1 MAASCDL
8 LPTSIID
15 IRVGPGPSD
24 LKPSTAFRL
33 FPIAHQYDLRL
44 IQEWCTEAV
53 GAAQPIPLWPSS
65 EPVTSASVP
74 HQPGL
79 VQWLALADQKHCEEL
94 VGSCVTQLTSLNG
107 DVMRQALVSRH
118 MGPLVDGLSS
128 DTKSDIIWRL
138 VGLPLSIKVG
148 IIKGRLTLQISR
160 PVQMYAWPF
169 HSFEILLIAAG
180 SHTSFTLYLYSPGQQ
195 DPRCGES
202 AAHNVLRISE
212 C

>member
-1 MAASCDL
+1 
-8 LPTSIID
+8 
-15 IRVGPGPSD
+15 
-24 LKPSTAFRL
+24 
-33 FPIAHQYDLRL
+33 
-44 IQEWCTEAV
+44 
-53 GAAQPIPLWPSS
+53 
-65 EPVTSASVP
+65 
-74 HQPGL
+74 
-79 VQWLALADQKHCEEL
+79 
-94 VGSCVTQLTSLNG
+94 
-107 DVMRQALVSRH
+107 